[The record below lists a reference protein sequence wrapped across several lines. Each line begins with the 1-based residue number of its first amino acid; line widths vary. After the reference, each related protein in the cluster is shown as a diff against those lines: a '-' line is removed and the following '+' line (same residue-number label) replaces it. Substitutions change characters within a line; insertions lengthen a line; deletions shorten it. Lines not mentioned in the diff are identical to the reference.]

1 MAEQLVTAT
10 EQQYGAKDRA
20 LVNPLANVGTTQL
33 RLGNF
38 AAAENAYTRAL
49 TILDSTAT
57 TTDRARLR
65 PLQGLGLSYARSDQ
79 PAPAADTLR
88 RAVDLSRNLDGLY
101 NLGQV
106 DFVRALISVYV
117 AQGRLDESDARTPL
131 GDSNVLEAR
140 RAEDAGGED
149 ETPSGAGDPV

>member
-1 MAEQLVTAT
+1 MRATRSIAALAIAVLGSLGAAPAAAVTDDERTAIYMQFRALFDAGSYQEALPMAEQLVTAT

-65 PLQGLGLSYARSDQ
+65 PLQGLGLSSARSAPPLQPRAGRLRPRADQ
-79 PAPAADTLR
+79 RVR
-88 RAVDLSRNLDGLY
+88 RAGPPR
-101 NLGQV
+101 
-106 DFVRALISVYV
+106 
-117 AQGRLDESDARTPL
+117 
-131 GDSNVLEAR
+131 
-140 RAEDAGGED
+140 
-149 ETPSGAGDPV
+149 